1 MRSPDA
7 RGQQRGAL
15 VLNGPVFDCRGKHV
29 LLRKVPRQKAAAQW
43 RLCLSSC
50 DVQREKKSLPM
61 CVCVC
66 VYVRQTDSVGRLN
79 ESYNVNQAQSN

>member
-29 LLRKVPRQKAAAQW
+29 LLQKVPRQKAAAQW

-50 DVQREKKSLPM
+50 DVQREKKVCLY
-61 CVCVC
+61 VCVRVC
-66 VYVRQTDSVGRLN
+66 MLDRQTV
-79 ESYNVNQAQSN
+79 